1 MRRNEKR
8 VVASVIVLLAGV
20 LILSGCS
27 SKPGALTN
35 MNVKDFAAKTQE
47 AGVVVLDVR
56 TPGEFSQGHI
66 QGAVN
71 IDVEASTFNSEI
83 AKLDKSKT
91 YAVYCHSGNRSGV
104 ATQAMAKAG
113 FTHLFNLKNG
123 ISDWMSQGMPTVVS

>member
-1 MRRNEKR
+1 MKKR
-8 VVASVIVLLAGV
+8 FVAGFAVLLAGA

-27 SKPGALTN
+27 SKAGAITN

-47 AGVVVLDVR
+47 AGVVVVDVR

-66 QGAVN
+66 QGAIN
-71 IDVEASTFNSEI
+71 IDVEASTFDSEI
-83 AKLDKSKT
+83 AKLDKTKT

-113 FTHLFNLKNG
+113 FTHLFNLQNG
-123 ISDWMSQGMPTVVS
+123 IADWMAQGMPTVTS